1 MHPYGITLIVSNIWM
16 LQNPYVINMRMIELR
31 HLRYFIAVAEERHVT
46 RAAQRLGI
54 QQPPLSQQIRA
65 LEQAVGTPLLQR
77 LPRGVELTEA
87 GQVFLDE
94 ARLALDQVAHA
105 VEAARRSARGEEG
118 RLAIGYTSS
127 AAFHALIPA
136 VVRSFRQASP
146 DVALVLEEGWTSD
159 LVPALQRQQLDAAFI
174 RVPVGEASELT
185 IEHLADERMLAAL
198 PAQHPLA
205 AQPGS
210 VALADLAEEIFVLY
224 RRPTGP
230 GLYDAIIAACRTAG
244 FSPRVGQE
252 APRLVSTLSLVA
264 AGLGVSIIP
273 DSMRRLDTEGI
284 VYRSLSDAPDLVAPL
299 YLAYRTAGQSGA
311 TRRLIAQV
319 RQMVRG

>member
-1 MHPYGITLIVSNIWM
+1 M
-16 LQNPYVINMRMIELR
+16 QIELR
-31 HLRYFIAVAEERHVT
+31 HLRYFVTVAEERHMT

-65 LEQAVGTPLLQR
+65 LEQAIGAPLLLR

-87 GQVFLDE
+87 GRVFLDE

-105 VEAARRSARGEEG
+105 MEAARRTARGEEG
-118 RLAIGYTSS
+118 SLAIGYTSS

-136 VVRSFRQASP
+136 VVRSFRQGSP
-146 DVALVLEEGWTSD
+146 DVALVLEEGSTAD

-198 PAQHPLA
+198 PAHHPLA
-205 AQPGS
+205 VQPGS
-210 VALADLAEEIFVLY
+210 IALADLADETFVLY

-230 GLYDAIIAACRTAG
+230 GLYDAIIAACRSVG

-252 APRLVSTLSLVA
+252 APRLLSTLSLVA

-284 VYRSLSDAPDLVAPL
+284 AYRPLSDAPDLVAPL
-299 YLAYRTAGQSGA
+299 YLAYRAADLSGA

-319 RQMVRG
+319 RQMVQSTR